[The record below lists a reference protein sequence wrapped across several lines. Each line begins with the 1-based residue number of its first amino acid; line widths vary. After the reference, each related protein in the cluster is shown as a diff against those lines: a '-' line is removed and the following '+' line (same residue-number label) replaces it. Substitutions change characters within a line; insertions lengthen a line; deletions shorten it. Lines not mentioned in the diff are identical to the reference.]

1 MQEYSTL
8 FFDLPSTTD
17 TKEKINQFVKNVFLH
32 LIDCQYEDF
41 KKHSQDQT
49 DFRPQ
54 DLDSPDLNKRLG
66 AREIVIN
73 FFKDAAQVSNSNL
86 VHNANT
92 LLLCGGAK
100 INADGVINLIGKSQR
115 LDQDRF
121 KCTYLFLFGETKEAA
136 GQFKILNFRF
146 SNNVL
151 VFGVSSSTLLSEN
164 FAGRE
169 FRESGLSRNFL
180 DFTGI

>member
-1 MQEYSTL
+1 M
-8 FFDLPSTTD
+8 
-17 TKEKINQFVKNVFLH
+17 
-32 LIDCQYEDF
+32 
-41 KKHSQDQT
+41 
-49 DFRPQ
+49 
-54 DLDSPDLNKRLG
+54 
-66 AREIVIN
+66 N

-86 VHNANT
+86 VRNANT

-164 FAGRE
+164 FAGIE

-180 DFTGI
+180 DFAGI